1 MQIELGTPNDKQKEF
16 LRCKNRYVGYGGA
29 RGGGKSWAVRF
40 KAPLMAIRYPG
51 ITILILRRTYPE
63 LLHNHILP
71 LQGTLKDIAR
81 YKETDKTF
89 YFPNGSRIIFGYCD
103 SDRDVNRYQGQEYD
117 VIFMDEATH
126 FTEFMFDRL
135 KVCIRGTNGYPKR
148 FYLTC
153 NPGGVGHEWV
163 KRLFITKSYRAGE
176 KPEEYTFI
184 KATVYDNKELLEH
197 DPEYVQQLESLP
209 PDLRKAWLEGSWD
222 LFSGQFFPEFD
233 PNIHVIE
240 PIMIKRHWRKYIA
253 LDYGSDMLAAYWIAL
268 DEYGNGYVYRE
279 LYEGRD
285 NHMGANN
292 NGHIASVAAERIREL
307 TAPDEKIEITMAPPD
322 LWNRQNQTGRSTA
335 DFFSDHGVY
344 LTKVSNDR
352 INGWMAVKEWL
363 RVVPDDAGNPT
374 ARLRI
379 FNTCP
384 NLIRCIPALQY
395 DEKKVNDA
403 AKEPHEITHSNDAI
417 RYFCVYWTYAA
428 DVPVSKA
435 TKRWTKDMREDYENA
450 DSEGKAYLLRKWG
463 SPEQ

>member
-1 MQIELGTPNDKQKEF
+1 MQIELGTPNEKQKAF
-16 LRCKNRYVGYGGA
+16 LRSRVRYTAYGGA

-40 KAPLMAIRYPG
+40 KAPLLALRYSG
-51 ITILILRRTYPE
+51 ITMLILRRTYPE

-71 LQGTLKDIAR
+71 LQATLKEIAR

-126 FTEFMFDRL
+126 FTEYMFDRL
-135 KVCIRGTNGYPKR
+135 KVCIRGANEFPKR

-163 KRLFITKSYRAGE
+163 KRLFINRQYRTGE
-176 KPEEYTFI
+176 KPEEYAFI
-184 KATVYDNKELLEH
+184 KATVYDNVNLLEQ
-197 DPEYVQQLESLP
+197 DPQYVEQLESLP

-233 PNIHVIE
+233 ANIHVME
-240 PIMIKRHWRKYIA
+240 PIMIPKHWRKYIA

-268 DEYGNGYVYRE
+268 DERGTGYVYRE

-285 NHMGANN
+285 NHKGANN
-292 NGHIASVAAERIREL
+292 NGHIASAAAERILEL
-307 TAPDEKIEITMAPPD
+307 TTPDEEIELTLAPPD

-335 DFFSDHGVY
+335 DFFAEQELY

-352 INGWMAVKEWL
+352 INGWMAMKEWL
-363 RVVPDDAGNPT
+363 RIVPDEQGMPT

-379 FNTCP
+379 FSTCV

-395 DEKKVNDA
+395 DEKVVNDA
-403 AKEPHEITHSNDAI
+403 AKQPHEITHSNDAI
-417 RYFCVYWTYAA
+417 RYFCVYWTCAA
-428 DVPVSKA
+428 EVPVQ
-435 TKRWTKDMREDYENA
+435 KDEDCIEYDQGLENLFEY
-450 DSEGKAYLLRKWG
+450 SG
-463 SPEQ
+463 